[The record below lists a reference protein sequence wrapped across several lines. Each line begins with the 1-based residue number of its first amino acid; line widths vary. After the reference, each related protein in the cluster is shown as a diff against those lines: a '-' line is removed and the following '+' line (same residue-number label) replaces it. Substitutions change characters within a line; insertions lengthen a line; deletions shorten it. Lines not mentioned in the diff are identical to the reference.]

1 MSTNQESKTQLV
13 INANPDGTQNVILNG
28 VLLFNTNSPDIEDI
42 LDAYGLTPNNTT
54 VLVDGLFNDTYITK
68 KMNDSVTF
76 EKPQIDENILD
87 QIAGV
92 TFDSNSEQL
101 LKSAGVDPVYA
112 VHGSE
117 VPVEGEVIY
126 IPSQN
131 SVFSNINGGKATVTE
146 VIERA
151 NVHYIA
157 VNEVPNT
164 LYRWSEIAFYQQQMA
179 EEFGETVASIVSTY

>member
-13 INANPDGTQNVILNG
+13 INANPDGSQNVILNG

-42 LDAYGLTPNNTT
+42 LDAYGLNPNNTT
-54 VLVDGLFNDTYITK
+54 VLVDGVFNDTYITK

-76 EKPQIDENILD
+76 EKPQVDENILD

-101 LKSAGVDPVYA
+101 LKSAGVSPVYA
-112 VHGSE
+112 VPGSE
-117 VPVEGEVIY
+117 VPVEGEIIY

-157 VNEVPNT
+157 VDEVPNT

-179 EEFGETVASIVSTY
+179 DEFGETVASIVSTY